1 MSISQGT
8 ATALRDIYCCWFE
21 LQVFIRTQH
30 CTRTFRYDT
39 HTRLVTDPS
48 VEAEAYVGVPP
59 LPGKPDT
66 NVIEG
71 PSPVIV
77 HDARSREGEFSLD
90 KSGFQFVKHVSTE
103 REFTDDER
111 IKNVYYKK
119 VEELLKNVTGA
130 PRR

>member
-1 MSISQGT
+1 M
-8 ATALRDIYCCWFE
+8 AAALSN
-21 LQVFIRTQH
+21 
-30 CTRTFRYDT
+30 
-39 HTRLVTDPS
+39 HTPHDVPTTLNFYVGDPS
-48 VEAEAYVGVPP
+48 VEAEAHVGVPP
-59 LPGKPDT
+59 PPGKRDT

-77 HDARSREGEFSLD
+77 HDARSREDEFSLD

-111 IKNVYYKK
+111 IKNVYYKE